1 MVGKV
6 IVMIIVIAVVAD
18 QVVAAFTQPVQI
30 SKIPPTP
37 VLKTSDLIGS
47 NSEII
52 SQSAQRTISK
62 VTDLAVGFSE
72 ENKMVYVIQR
82 MDGKYEQF
90 YLPANYTGDFRKLMG
105 LKEGEKIITG
115 FALVSVRST
124 PVIDKPEMKST
135 QIPIINNSY
144 PAPLNQES
152 SQLINNPYP

>member
-62 VTDLAVGFSE
+62 VTDLNV
-72 ENKMVYVIQR
+72 
-82 MDGKYEQF
+82 
-90 YLPANYTGDFRKLMG
+90 
-105 LKEGEKIITG
+105 
-115 FALVSVRST
+115 
-124 PVIDKPEMKST
+124 
-135 QIPIINNSY
+135 
-144 PAPLNQES
+144 
-152 SQLINNPYP
+152 